1 MYCVHGDGLSAAEPL
16 LVCRLVYGLSFPLT
30 KIWDWRQV
38 SAGQAGMI
46 CVGRCG
52 G

>member
-1 MYCVHGDGLSAAEPL
+1 MYCDGLSAAKPM
-16 LVCRLVYGLSFPLT
+16 LVYWFVYGLSFPLT
-30 KIWDWRQV
+30 EIWDWRQV
-38 SAGQAGMI
+38 SAGQAGMM

>member
-1 MYCVHGDGLSAAEPL
+1 MLADVAIE
-16 LVCRLVYGLSFPLT
+16 FPLT

-38 SAGQAGMI
+38 SAGQAGMM